1 LAVCGADR
9 VDASFREYLVEATA
23 LAALGTIADVVPLV
37 GENRIMAHWGLGGLK
52 KSQLHGI
59 QALIA
64 SANLTGQQLDSYHV
78 GFLLAPR
85 LNACGR
91 MGHAREAVEMLTKA
105 DAARAAEIA
114 GYLEKK
120 NRERQAMERQILE
133 QALEQVTLNKFD
145 QDDCRA
151 IVLGGEGW
159 HAGVIGIVASRIVDR
174 MHRPT
179 IMIATTNGHGQGSG
193 RSIPGFNLA
202 RALEA
207 CGQHLEAF
215 GGHEMAAGLKI
226 QTENLAAFRAAFCEH
241 ATTVLSPE
249 MMVPELQLECLAEL
263 NSLTDALVK
272 DLKRLGPF
280 GHGNRKPLICCRGL
294 TIAGPP
300 RRVGKTGD
308 HLQLYVKQGAA
319 SMKCIAFNFGGMIEQ
334 LRTGTVVD
342 LAVEPQ
348 INEYMGRTSV
358 ELEVKD
364 LQFAGPAQ

>member
-1 LAVCGADR
+1 
-9 VDASFREYLVEATA
+9 
-23 LAALGTIADVVPLV
+23 
-37 GENRIMAHWGLGGLK
+37 
-52 KSQLHGI
+52 
-59 QALIA
+59 
-64 SANLTGQQLDSYHV
+64 
-78 GFLLAPR
+78 
-85 LNACGR
+85 
-91 MGHAREAVEMLTKA
+91 
-105 DAARAAEIA
+105 
-114 GYLEKK
+114 
-120 NRERQAMERQILE
+120 
-133 QALEQVTLNKFD
+133 
-145 QDDCRA
+145 
-151 IVLGGEGW
+151 
-159 HAGVIGIVASRIVDR
+159 VDR

-226 QTENLAAFRAAFCEH
+226 QSGNLAAFRGAFCEH
-241 ATTVLSPE
+241 AAAVLSPE

-263 NSLTDALVK
+263 NALSEALVR

-280 GHGNRKPLICCRGL
+280 GHGNRKPVLCCRGL

-348 INEYMGRTSV
+348 INEYLGRSSV

-364 LQFAGPAQ
+364 LRFATG